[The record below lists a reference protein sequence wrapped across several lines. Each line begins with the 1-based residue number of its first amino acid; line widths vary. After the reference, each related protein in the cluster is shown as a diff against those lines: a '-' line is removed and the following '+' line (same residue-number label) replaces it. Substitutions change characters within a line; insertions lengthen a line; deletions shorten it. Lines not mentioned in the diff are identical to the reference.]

1 MSHSSKKPG
10 PDRPSVEAMT
20 QVKPIPE
27 GFGTVT
33 PNLVVADGA
42 AAIEFY
48 ERAFGAQVVARLEA
62 GGMLVHAALRIGDA
76 MVTLCDAMP
85 PHGMVAPDPGG
96 PVPSFITLYVEDA
109 ETLHARAVAA
119 GATEINPV
127 ADHVHGDRAGSV
139 RDPFGHRWATATHVR
154 DVSEE
159 ELVKQLEAMS

>member
-1 MSHSSKKPG
+1 
-10 PDRPSVEAMT
+10 MT

-42 AAIEFY
+42 AAIAFY
-48 ERAFGAQVVARLEA
+48 ERAFGAEVVARLEA
-62 GGMLVHAALRIGDA
+62 GGMLVHAALRIGGG

-85 PHGMVAPDPGG
+85 SHGMVAPDAED
-96 PVPSFITLYVEDA
+96 PVASFITLYVEDA
-109 ETLHARAVAA
+109 DALHAQALAA

-154 DVSEE
+154 DVPEE
-159 ELVKQLEAMS
+159 EIARQLEAMG